1 MPAESV
7 FLRGRLSPQNVDRLQ
22 RFFRFLFSLFADVRV
37 TGLERLPTGP
47 CLICANHLSRFD
59 APLLFALLRGR
70 ALTAFAADTYRP
82 HPFFRRV
89 IESIDTIWVHR
100 GAIGPATFKAAVQ
113 ALREGRTLGIAP
125 EGTRSPTHA
134 LQIAKPGAAALAV
147 AAQVPIVPVAVTNT
161 EQLAWAITRL
171 RSPFLG
177 RVPITVTVGL
187 PFTLPP
193 IERGARAA
201 RLEEYTTEI
210 MCRIAALLPARYRG
224 VYTDHPRLRE
234 LLAAATEA

>member
-1 MPAESV
+1 MPVESV

-22 RFFRFLFSLFADVRV
+22 RFFYFLFSLFADLKV
-37 TGLERLPTGP
+37 TGLDRLPPGA

-70 ALTAFAADTYRP
+70 ALTAFAADTYRQN
-82 HPFFRRV
+82 PFFRWV

-100 GAIGPATFKAAVQ
+100 GAIGPSTFKAAVQ

-125 EGTRSPTHA
+125 EGTRSRTHA
-134 LQIAKPGAAALAV
+134 LQAARPGAAALA
-147 AAQVPIVPVAVTNT
+147 ALAQVPVVPVAITNT
-161 EQLAWAITRL
+161 ESLASAMRRL

-177 RVPITVTVGL
+177 RVPITVTMGR

-193 IERGARAA
+193 IERGARPA
-201 RLEEYTTEI
+201 RLEDDTAEI

-224 VYTDHPRLRE
+224 VYAEHPRLQE
-234 LLAAATEA
+234 LLGAATQA